1 MKISNSYIC
10 RDLFNYIN
18 IIPALQLIQ
27 YNKKLQN
34 RLKIDK
40 KVYESNSNC
49 KITKKELYEK
59 LKYEDNDSGIFLNF
73 TVLYF
78 IIYSLF
84 NTENPILFIITKIL
98 FVFILFILIYI
109 IYDKGLKINQFFW
122 FKFVIYLVFI
132 GILLVIINILKL
144 KYIFPIISFRMLK
157 KIIFF
162 LFLIILFYICVLFFV
177 NEYLYGSELET
188 AKKFIIKLIIFIHS
202 VYEILVALKI
212 NVLEKKNLNIIFD
225 YAFLFIN
232 LYHIDYF
239 IYLLKTYSTKENK
252 IKRKSITRYF
262 ITRFKNIRICEYL
275 LPTEFENIH
284 NKIHYLN
291 SISNTFKLENVSY
304 NDQYYFLI
312 NNFREKNNVQ
322 ELLFDNNFPVF
333 IINGPF
339 FLLSSE
345 KNIFEI
351 EETKYIFRFK
361 NEFNIN
367 ENNRKILLK
376 NNLNRISFF
385 KQGDDKYIFI
395 FESKERHS
403 INNYQEEYHQLFKEY
418 SEYDYTY
425 EEYHIT
431 G

>member
-1 MKISNSYIC
+1 M
-10 RDLFNYIN
+10 
-18 IIPALQLIQ
+18 
-27 YNKKLQN
+27 
-34 RLKIDK
+34 
-40 KVYESNSNC
+40 
-49 KITKKELYEK
+49 
-59 LKYEDNDSGIFLNF
+59 
-73 TVLYF
+73 
-78 IIYSLF
+78 
-84 NTENPILFIITKIL
+84 
-98 FVFILFILIYI
+98 
-109 IYDKGLKINQFFW
+109 
-122 FKFVIYLVFI
+122 
-132 GILLVIINILKL
+132 
-144 KYIFPIISFRMLK
+144 
-157 KIIFF
+157 
-162 LFLIILFYICVLFFV
+162 IILFYICVLFFV

-339 FLLSSE
+339 
-345 KNIFEI
+345 
-351 EETKYIFRFK
+351 
-361 NEFNIN
+361 
-367 ENNRKILLK
+367 IL
-376 NNLNRISFF
+376 
-385 KQGDDKYIFI
+385 
-395 FESKERHS
+395 
-403 INNYQEEYHQLFKEY
+403 
-418 SEYDYTY
+418 
-425 EEYHIT
+425 
-431 G
+431 